1 MADMSVSTF
10 KTQANGHDTMKLQA
24 TLCLSLIAFYCAPAA
39 AVTETDKLV
48 DRLGVQGVQGGATA
62 YFSVKEALST
72 TCKFD
77 IVYFNLG
84 DEFGKAAYASLLAAQ
99 TAGKKLSR
107 IEYSQS
113 APGEACT
120 LSLVESHS

>member
-1 MADMSVSTF
+1 MSVSTF
-10 KTQANGHDTMKLQA
+10 TAQANGHDIMKLQA
-24 TLCLSLIAFYCAPAA
+24 KLCLALIAFYCTPAA
-39 AVTETDKLV
+39 AVSETGKLV

-99 TAGKKLSR
+99 TSGKTLSR
-107 IEYSQS
+107 FDYTQS
-113 APGEACT
+113 APGETCT